1 MLETI
6 AALLP
11 SVISAGANLMGGAT
25 SAAGAASNNA
35 NNIANQWGMWNAQ
48 RDFAF
53 QQSQDQMN
61 FQRDMSNTAYQRATA
76 DMKAAGLNPI
86 LAYQQGGASS
96 PAGAG
101 LGASASPTRLDNT
114 EEEKGRSIGMAA
126 NSAVTAAK
134 AVADIQNA
142 SEQNKLLRSQ
152 TANTDADAKLK
163 DANTLKAVSET
174 DLTKGQIQNLP
185 QILKLL
191 VGQTEAAHSSSTAS
205 QASATAS
212 HAAAGLSSAQT
223 LATKQD
229 VDKKTAVGDS
239 WIGNQLETIKRM
251 YRSANPTNATPPP
264 KGGYGPDT
272 SSRDLWNRFFG
283 K

>member
-1 MLETI
+1 MDWSALI
-6 AALLP
+6 APAIT
-11 SVISAGANLMGGAT
+11 SGANLFGGAT
-25 SAAGAASNNA
+25 SAAGAAAANA
-35 NNIANQWGMWNAQ
+35 QNTAQSWNMWNAQ

-61 FQRDMSNTAYQRATA
+61 FQREMSSTAYQRATA

-86 LAYQQGGASS
+86 LAYSQGGASS
-96 PAGAG
+96 PPGAG
-101 LGASASPTRLDNT
+101 QTASGSIPANENT
-114 EEEKGRSIGMAA
+114 QAEMGRAVGMAA

-134 AVADIQNA
+134 SVAEIENA
-142 SEQNKLLRSQ
+142 AEQNKLLREQASNV
-152 TANTDADAKLK
+152 AADSKLK

-191 VGQTEAAHSSSTAS
+191 VGQTDAAHASSV
-205 QASATAS
+205 AS
-212 HAAAGLSSAQT
+212 HAAAGQSAASARAIT
-223 LATKQD
+223 QD
-229 VDKKTAVGDS
+229 AAKKEAVGDS
-239 WIGNQLETIKRM
+239 WLGNQIESIKRM
-251 YRSANPTNATPPP
+251 WRSSVPTNANPPP

-272 SSRDLWNRFFG
+272 SSRDLWQKVFG

>member
-1 MLETI
+1 MWE
-6 AALLP
+6 ALLP
-11 SVISAGANLMGGAT
+11 SLVSAGANIFGGMT
-25 SAAGAASNNA
+25 SAAGSAANNA
-35 NNIANQWGMWNAQ
+35 ANLSNQWGMWNAQ

-86 LAYQQGGASS
+86 LAYSQGGASS
-96 PAGAG
+96 PPGAG
-101 LGASASPTRLDNT
+101 QTASMSPTHLDNT

-205 QASATAS
+205 QAAAGAS
-212 HAAAGLSSAQT
+212 SAAAGLSAAQT
-223 LATKQD
+223 RATIQD
-229 VDKKTAVGDS
+229 ASKKEQVGDS
-239 WIGNQLETIKRM
+239 WLGNQLESIKRM

-272 SSRDLWNRFFG
+272 SSRDLWNRLFG